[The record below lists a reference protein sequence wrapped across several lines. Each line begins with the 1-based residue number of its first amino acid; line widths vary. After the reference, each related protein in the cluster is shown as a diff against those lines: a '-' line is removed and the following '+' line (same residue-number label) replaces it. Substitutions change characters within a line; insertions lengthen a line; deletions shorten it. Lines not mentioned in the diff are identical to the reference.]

1 MEAPRG
7 RRRPNGRFFPYGNF
21 YRPPTLRLT
30 ISSRTVVE
38 EVTTAIAEALGPAI
52 DELAGVLGRDD
63 DLVAVRRAIDK
74 GVRASRRGLR
84 AHGS

>member
-1 MEAPRG
+1 
-7 RRRPNGRFFPYGNF
+7 
-21 YRPPTLRLT
+21 
-30 ISSRTVVE
+30 VVE